1 MNNTLPRTL
10 TDLMFDAADALE
22 ERDTERLD
30 ELLQNTNEWTQTAE
44 ESAALEMILQTMADA
59 AHELNG

>member
-1 MNNTLPRTL
+1 MTCLPHTL

-30 ELLQNTNEWTQTAE
+30 NLLQHTKQWLQTAE
-44 ESAALEMILQTMADA
+44 ESAALEMMLQTMADA